1 MVSRV
6 TGPAVKMSYCGWF
19 SGEKY
24 KDHFDAGEFILFAR
38 LLVEMRVTMVSCH
51 APVSAGI
58 YVCVKCGNELFYS
71 TKKFEHSSPWPAFTE
86 TVRPDS
92 VSKYEES
99 PSALK
104 VSCAKCGN
112 GLGHEFLNDGPKQG
126 QSRF

>member
-1 MVSRV
+1 
-6 TGPAVKMSYCGWF
+6 MSFCGWS

-24 KDHFDAGEFILFAR
+24 KDHFEPGERKRNRITH
-38 LLVEMRVTMVSCH
+38 ETCVS
-51 APVSAGI
+51 VIGI
-58 YVCVKCGNELFYS
+58 YVCSECGYELFRS
-71 TKKFEHSSPWPAFTE
+71 TKKFEHTSPWPAFTE

-104 VSCAKCGN
+104 VSCGKCGN
-112 GLGHEFLNDGPKQG
+112 GLGHEFLNDGPKSG